1 MNYSKSCE
9 QADQNRFQNLLGAVA
24 NIVAIGLMA
33 RQLSRQVI
41 ELVFE
46 VLPDNRMK
54 VIFSPLEKE
63 FQK

>member
-24 NIVAIGLMA
+24 NIVAIGLVA

-41 ELVFE
+41 ELVFAF
-46 VLPDNRMK
+46 LQT
-54 VIFSPLEKE
+54 LE
-63 FQK
+63 